1 MKKVLLVQARVSED
15 KKTKERLLFVTFVN
29 LPTKNAQTGNI
40 WYPKNDELTTVS
52 CFGEDRAPGLYA
64 LLRKAN
70 PGTLC
75 GLTYGVNDFNNKL
88 FVANVEILKEG
99 YTEADIYD
107 VVKEET
113 TQGSIPT
120 PATPEKPKKTA
131 TTTDGDI
138 PF

>member
-1 MKKVLLVQARVSED
+1 MKKVLLVQARISED

-52 CFGEDRAPGLYA
+52 CFGEDRAPELYG
-64 LLRKAN
+64 LLRKAT

-75 GLTYGVNDFNNKL
+75 GLTYGVNDFNNRL

-99 YTEADIYD
+99 YTDADIYD
-107 VVKEET
+107 TVKDET
-113 TQGSIPT
+113 VQASIAT
-120 PATPEKPKKTA
+120 PAPVEKAKKTA

>member
-1 MKKVLLVQARVSED
+1 MKKVLLVQARISED

-29 LPTKNAQTGNI
+29 LPTKNAQGNI
-40 WYPKNDELTTVS
+40 WYPKNDEVVTVS
-52 CFGEDRAPGLYA
+52 CFGEDRASA
-64 LLRKAN
+64 LFAKLRKVT

-75 GLTYGVNDFNNKL
+75 GVTYGVSDFGNKL
-88 FVANVEILKEG
+88 FVSDVEILKEA

-107 VVKEET
+107 RAD
-113 TQGSIPT
+113 S
-120 PATPEKPKKTA
+120 ATAQQATSATAEKPKKTA

>member
-29 LPTKNAQTGNI
+29 LPTKNAQGNI
-40 WYPKNDELTTVS
+40 WYPKNDELITVS
-52 CFGEDRAPGLYA
+52 CFGEDRAPALFA
-64 LLRKAN
+64 LLRKAI

-88 FVANVEILKEG
+88 FVANVEILKEA

-107 VVKEET
+107 TVKDET
-113 TQGSIPT
+113 VQTSIAV
-120 PATPEKPKKTA
+120 PAPVEKAKKTA

>member
-1 MKKVLLVQARVSED
+1 MKKVLLVQARISED

-29 LPTKNAQTGNI
+29 LPTKNAQGNI
-40 WYPKNDELTTVS
+40 WYPKNDEVITVS
-52 CFGEDRAPGLYA
+52 CFGEDRAPA
-64 LLRKAN
+64 LFAKLRKVT

-75 GLTYGVNDFNNKL
+75 GVTYGVNDFGNKL
-88 FVANVEILKEG
+88 FVSDVEVLKEA

-107 VVKEET
+107 RADSAT
-113 TQGSIPT
+113 AQQST
-120 PATPEKPKKTA
+120 PATAEKPKKTA

>member
-1 MKKVLLVQARVSED
+1 MKKVLLVQARISED

-29 LPTKNAQTGNI
+29 LPTKNAQGNI
-40 WYPKNDELTTVS
+40 WHPKNDEVITVS
-52 CFGEDRAPGLYA
+52 CFGEDRAPA
-64 LLRKAN
+64 LFAKLRKVT

-75 GLTYGVNDFNNKL
+75 GVTYGVNDFSNKF
-88 FVANVEILKEG
+88 FVSDDEILKEA

-107 VVKEET
+107 RADSATV
-113 TQGSIPT
+113 QQST
-120 PATPEKPKKTA
+120 PATAEKPKKTA

>member
-1 MKKVLLVQARVSED
+1 MKKVLLVQARISED

-29 LPTKNAQTGNI
+29 LPTKNAQGNI
-40 WYPKNDELTTVS
+40 WYPKNDEVITVS
-52 CFGEDRAPGLYA
+52 CFGEDRAPA
-64 LLRKAN
+64 LFAKLRKVT

-75 GLTYGVNDFNNKL
+75 GVTYGVNDFGNKL
-88 FVANVEILKEG
+88 FVSDVEVLKEA

-107 VVKEET
+107 RADSAT
-113 TQGSIPT
+113 AQQAT
-120 PATPEKPKKTA
+120 PATAEKPKKTA

>member
-1 MKKVLLVQARVSED
+1 MKKVLLVQARISED

-29 LPTKNAQTGNI
+29 LPTKNAQGNI
-40 WYPKNDELTTVS
+40 WYPKNDEVITVS
-52 CFGEDRAPGLYA
+52 CFGEDRAPA
-64 LLRKAN
+64 LFAKLRKVT

-75 GLTYGVNDFNNKL
+75 GVTYGVNDFGNKL
-88 FVANVEILKEG
+88 FVSDVEVLKEA

-107 VVKEET
+107 RADSAT
-113 TQGSIPT
+113 SQQAT
-120 PATPEKPKKTA
+120 PATAEKPKKTA

>member
-1 MKKVLLVQARVSED
+1 MKKVLLVQARISED

-29 LPTKNAQTGNI
+29 LPTKNAQGNI
-40 WYPKNDELTTVS
+40 WYPKNDEVITVS
-52 CFGEDRAPGLYA
+52 CFGEDRAPA
-64 LLRKAN
+64 LFAKLRKVT

-75 GLTYGVNDFNNKL
+75 GVTYGVNDFGNKL
-88 FVANVEILKEG
+88 FVSDVEVLKEA

-107 VVKEET
+107 RADSATV
-113 TQGSIPT
+113 QQAT
-120 PATPEKPKKTA
+120 PATAEKPKKTA